1 MYSILSVS
9 SHSIW
14 VYAGLPFP
22 ITFIRFTQNT
32 LFESVV
38 VKGTLPSPMS
48 PFLVCSFAEELGLG
62 DIALAFT
69 AGPGLYCTWG
79 WTEDPDCGFAD
90 MLIPITA
97 TAAIVRA
104 AVRTESFLIYGPPK
118 NLQ

>member
-1 MYSILSVS
+1 
-9 SHSIW
+9 
-14 VYAGLPFP
+14 
-22 ITFIRFTQNT
+22 
-32 LFESVV
+32 
-38 VKGTLPSPMS
+38 MS
-48 PFLVCSFAEELGLG
+48 PFLVCSFAEELGIG

-97 TAAIVRA
+97 MAAIVRA